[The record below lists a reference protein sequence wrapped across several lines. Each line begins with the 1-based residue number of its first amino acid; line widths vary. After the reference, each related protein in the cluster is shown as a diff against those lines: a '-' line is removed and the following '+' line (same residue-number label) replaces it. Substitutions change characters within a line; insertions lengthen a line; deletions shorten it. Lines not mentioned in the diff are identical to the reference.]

1 MARIKGLIPPQSSRF
16 VDTYDI
22 YVDYGKGQPI
32 KMNDN
37 ESILYDVEKF
47 LLGQNDHTKLT
58 ITKKSNGITRRNSI
72 NSNKSIIRNNYRDD
86 LSVKSEH
93 P

>member
-16 VDTYDI
+16 ADTYDI

-37 ESILYDVEKF
+37 ESILYRCRKISYLDKMI
-47 LLGQNDHTKLT
+47 TSKLT

-72 NSNKSIIRNNYRDD
+72 NSNKPIIRNNYRA
-86 LSVKSEH
+86 
-93 P
+93 